1 MLCNNYFVHA
11 LSGREKITSLFWEIR
26 PVICWVKQRKVLFND
41 DQFEE
46 TNAEM
51 FVYLRLEKTVR
62 RISNVTLQHC
72 YKPSVGTF
80 TEERVEPAL
89 WFKVLVIDSILVDC
103 ELRTVYINYEKNHES
118 DGFHSCR
125 PEELKTKLVVDFFK
139 RKGDLFFSFIL
150 LYKVL

>member
-1 MLCNNYFVHA
+1 MT
-11 LSGREKITSLFWEIR
+11 TSL
-26 PVICWVKQRKVLFND
+26 KQAI
-41 DQFEE
+41 
-46 TNAEM
+46 AEM

-62 RISNVTLQHC
+62 RVSNVTLQHC

-118 DGFHSCR
+118 DWFHSCR
-125 PEELKTKLVVDFFK
+125 PEELMTKPVVDFFR
-139 RKGDLFFSFIL
+139 RKGDFFYYFI
-150 LYKVL
+150 